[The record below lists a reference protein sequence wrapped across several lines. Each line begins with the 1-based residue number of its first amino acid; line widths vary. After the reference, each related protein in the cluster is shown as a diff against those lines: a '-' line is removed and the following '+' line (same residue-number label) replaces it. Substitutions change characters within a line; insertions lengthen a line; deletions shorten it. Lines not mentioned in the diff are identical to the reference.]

1 MKERTDNLEFIKI
14 NIFLSEKDIIKRM
27 KRDAEWEKI
36 FAKDISYKEPY
47 PQYKKN
53 SNNPTIRR
61 GKKKLLFF
69 FFGLFNSRI
78 YFNTYKALLS
88 DNYADILDISA

>member
-1 MKERTDNLEFIKI
+1 MKERIDNLEFIKI

-27 KRDAEWEKI
+27 KRDTEWEKI

-61 GKKKLLFF
+61 EEKKKNLLFF
-69 FFGLFNSRI
+69 FDCSTPE
-78 YFNTYKALLS
+78 Y
-88 DNYADILDISA
+88 ILTLIKPYCQIIMLIS

>member
-1 MKERTDNLEFIKI
+1 MKERIDNLEFIKI

-27 KRDAEWEKI
+27 KRDTEWEKI
-36 FAKDISYKEPY
+36 FAKDISYKKPY

-61 GKKKLLFF
+61 EEKKKKPTFF
-69 FFGLFNSRI
+69 FLTVQLQSIF
-78 YFNTYKALLS
+78 
-88 DNYADILDISA
+88 